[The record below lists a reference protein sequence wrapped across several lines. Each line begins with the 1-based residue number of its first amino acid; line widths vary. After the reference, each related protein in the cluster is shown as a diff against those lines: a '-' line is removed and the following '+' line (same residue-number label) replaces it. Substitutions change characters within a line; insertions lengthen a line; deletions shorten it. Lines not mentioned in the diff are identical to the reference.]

1 MAYLACGPGEEEF
14 DNLGVCCEEEEEEE
28 EESDVEDTSSSCT
41 TLPFSVRSSVLSSS
55 VLNSTSEARSAG
67 ALRATGNTCK

>member
-14 DNLGVCCEEEEEEE
+14 DNLGVCCEEE